1 MDIDKI
7 LQKFGVFSG
16 LSGDALTA
24 CLPYCQDAMAEL
36 TAKNRSVGPAAEP
49 IGSAAAAL
57 AYYRW
62 CLAEMS
68 GSSLPHIGAAALV
81 NRHTLAAA
89 KTLCEEYLAA
99 AAEYIAS
106 GKFTFRQVRS

>member
-36 TAKNRSVGPAAEP
+36 TAKNRSAGP
-49 IGSAAAAL
+49 AAAL

-89 KTLCEEYLAA
+89 KALCEEYLAA

>member
-36 TAKNRSVGPAAEP
+36 TAKSRSAGPAAEP
-49 IGSAAAAL
+49 IGSAAAA
-57 AYYRW
+57 
-62 CLAEMS
+62 LAEMS

-89 KTLCEEYLAA
+89 KVLCEEYLAA

>member
-1 MDIDKI
+1 
-7 LQKFGVFSG
+7 
-16 LSGDALTA
+16 
-24 CLPYCQDAMAEL
+24 MAERKIPGGRL
-36 TAKNRSVGPAAEP
+36 GRGAYLLVRRYYQHGVGRE
-49 IGSAAAAL
+49 SAAL

-89 KTLCEEYLAA
+89 KALCEEYLAA

>member
-24 CLPYCQDAMAEL
+24 
-36 TAKNRSVGPAAEP
+36 
-49 IGSAAAAL
+49 
-57 AYYRW
+57 
-62 CLAEMS
+62 
-68 GSSLPHIGAAALV
+68 SSLPHIGAAALV

-89 KTLCEEYLAA
+89 KALCEEYLAA

>member
-36 TAKNRSVGPAAEP
+36 TAKNRSAGPAAEP
-49 IGSAAAAL
+49 IGSAAAA
-57 AYYRW
+57 W

-89 KTLCEEYLAA
+89 KALCEEYLAA